1 MAVSSIPTCH
11 IIFFRFWFSSFFS
24 WLKRAWVGFCVHE
37 SEAISSVSAEQVPYF
52 GRFECFVVLI
62 EISQEIIHVGGWT
75 FSTIEIGY
83 WSINE
88 RRIESIGEIERAF
101 WASRS
106 SAVVAGR
113 SRANLPWLFFFR
125 GGEKYEN
132 KFILQFFL
140 RKRVSKYKRHILIKK
155 RRKSKT
161 EKNNVACGDRTHDH
175 WHLNFKW

>member
-1 MAVSSIPTCH
+1 MLDCPLPYQSILVLTKARLFAAVL
-11 IIFFRFWFSSFFS
+11 RS
-24 WLKRAWVGFCVHE
+24 WVEFCAHG
-37 SEAISSVSAEQVPYF
+37 SEAISSVSAEQVPYV

-62 EISQEIIHVGGWT
+62 KISQEIIHVGGWT

-101 WASRS
+101 WASKS

-125 GGEKYEN
+125 GGENMKTN
-132 KFILQFFL
+132 LFCNFF
-140 RKRVSKYKRHILIKK
+140 
-155 RRKSKT
+155 
-161 EKNNVACGDRTHDH
+161 CGKGF
-175 WHLNFKW
+175 LNTKDIF